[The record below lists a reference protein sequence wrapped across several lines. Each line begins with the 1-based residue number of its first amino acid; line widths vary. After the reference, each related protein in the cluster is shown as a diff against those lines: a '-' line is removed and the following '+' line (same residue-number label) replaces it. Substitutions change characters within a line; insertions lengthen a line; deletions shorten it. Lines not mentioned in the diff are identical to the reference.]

1 MRDVEEVPLV
11 AVFSFS
17 GAEVVQVV
25 TAYLEGCGGGA
36 SCGHVQLQWC
46 WWPLTLRDVEEVP
59 LVAVFSFSGAE
70 VVLVVTAYLEGCGV
84 GASCGR
90 VQLLWL

>member
-1 MRDVEEVPLV
+1 LWPCS
-11 AVFSFS
+11 AS
-17 GAEVVQVV
+17 GVRR
-25 TAYLEGCGGGA
+25 
-36 SCGHVQLQWC
+36 WC

-70 VVLVVTAYLEGCGV
+70 VVLVAAYLEGCGG

-90 VQLLWL
+90 VQLEWR